1 MFTNNTD
8 KTVPTKTL
16 KMSQTLHSIKSYL
29 QKSLITI
36 NKHNN
41 TCGGFTKTLKIIINI
56 WKCIVMTKLK
66 TLKTNRQN

>member
-8 KTVPTKTL
+8 KSVPTKTL
-16 KMSQTLHSIKSYL
+16 KMRQSAFKSYL
-29 QKSLITI
+29 HKSFITI
-36 NKHNN
+36 NKHNS

-66 TLKTNRQN
+66 TMKTNRQN